1 MKTPSAGIH
10 FLYGKYQ
17 NKNVKNEKTYNK
29 WYGRSVILSTLD
41 TDDVAQHMMEHG
53 CLYGTDVIKGVLEKF
68 YDCAVEL
75 LFQNRRVKMN
85 GLGTLC
91 MGLVTKGAES
101 ESDFGPKYIEKA
113 RIYLLPDA
121 TTDQQLSGAK
131 LRSRMNFSGKTA
143 SSFVNLDNFEGGEG
157 GEGGS
162 GGTGGITPVEPENP

>member
-1 MKTPSAGIH
+1 MSRMKTPAAGIQ

-17 NKNVKNEKTYNK
+17 NKNDKNEKAYQK
-29 WYGRSVILSTLD
+29 WYGRAVILSTLD

-53 CLYGTDVIKGVLEKF
+53 CVYGTDVIKGVLEKF

-91 MGLVTKGAES
+91 MGLVTTGAES
-101 ESDFGPKYIEKA
+101 ESDFTAKNIEKA

-121 TTDQQLSGAK
+121 STDQQLSGAK
-131 LRSRMNFSGKTA
+131 LRSRMNFSGSAT
-143 SSFVNLDNFEGGEG
+143 SSFVNLDDFQEGN
-157 GEGGS
+157 GGS
-162 GGTGGITPVEPENP
+162 GGGGGITPVEPEEP

>member
-1 MKTPSAGIH
+1 MSRMKTPSAGIH

-17 NKNVKNEKTYNK
+17 NKNDKNENAYLK
-29 WYGRSVILSTLD
+29 WYGRAVILSTLD

-53 CLYGTDVIKGVLEKF
+53 CVYGTDVIKGVLEKF

-101 ESDFGPKYIEKA
+101 ESDFTAKNIEKA
-113 RIYLLPDA
+113 RIYLLPDS

-131 LRSRMNFSGKTA
+131 LRARMNFSGKAT
-143 SSFVNLDNFEGGEG
+143 SSFVNLDNFEGGS
-157 GEGGS
+157 GGS
-162 GGTGGITPVEPENP
+162 GGGGLTPVEPEEP